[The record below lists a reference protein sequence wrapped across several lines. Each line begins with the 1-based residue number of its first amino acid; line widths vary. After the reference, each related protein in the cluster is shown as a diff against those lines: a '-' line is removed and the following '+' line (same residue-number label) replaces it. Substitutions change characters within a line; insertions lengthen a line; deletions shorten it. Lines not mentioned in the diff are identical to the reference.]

1 MSVINTYRVTS
12 PIYNK
17 DPCNHMIKNWLGD
30 WSQWS
35 FLFWQTFDNIQTSFE
50 SSMTSL
56 ISLFGVHRRVLHYLK
71 TLSVSILSDEEEDDK
86 NMFVIVFANYNYC
99 NIRCHKR
106 QTDRQCYV
114 CALFVTFLPQGKRN
128 PMNYCICWHFC
139 LKLELL
145 RTHKKAYRQLMK

>member
-1 MSVINTYRVTS
+1 
-12 PIYNK
+12 
-17 DPCNHMIKNWLGD
+17 
-30 WSQWS
+30 
-35 FLFWQTFDNIQTSFE
+35 
-50 SSMTSL
+50 MTSL

-114 CALFVTFLPQGKRN
+114 RALFVTFLPQGKRN